1 MILQTAAGYRRWL
14 EGHDGERMT
23 RRGMVKIGSGS
34 FATPG
39 SKIAAT
45 VRLAKQVEIAASHE
59 VEACSHQANRAVAE
73 VVRLPGWARRNVR
86 AAKQHARDVS
96 IRFAG
101 VASIKRS
108 QSEPEP
114 STLVLRKA
122 IGCTATTRSARSKP
136 PQAGRSLSSNGEA
149 CIDRNDNCCRR
160 VGARGVDEHGGQSTV
175 EIVDEPI
182 FAFDGST
189 LEYRSQAADATRIIE
204 QLWCSCDNNR
214 RRIEA
219 RQPDQ
224 RRSVPA
230 EHRIDRET

>member
-1 MILQTAAGYRRWL
+1 
-14 EGHDGERMT
+14 
-23 RRGMVKIGSGS
+23 MVKIGSGS

-101 VASIKRS
+101 EVAIERPQRKR
-108 QSEPEP
+108 EP
-114 STLVLRKA
+114 STLVLCKM
-122 IGCTATTRSARSKP
+122 IGCTATRSARSKP
-136 PQAGRSLSSNGEA
+136 PKAGRSLSSSGEA
-149 CIDRNDNCCRR
+149 CIKRNHDCCRR
-160 VGARGVDEHGGQSTV
+160 VGARGVDEHDGQSTV
-175 EIVDEPI
+175 EIVDKPI
-182 FAFDGST
+182 FAFGGSA
-189 LEYRSQAADATRIIE
+189 LEYRSQAADAARIIE
-204 QLWCSCDNNR
+204 QLWCSCENNR
-214 RRIEA
+214 RGIEA

-230 EHRIDRET
+230 EFRIDRET

>member
-1 MILQTAAGYRRWL
+1 MRVAEQI
-14 EGHDGERMT
+14 
-23 RRGMVKIGSGS
+23 
-34 FATPG
+34 
-39 SKIAAT
+39 
-45 VRLAKQVEIAASHE
+45 EITASHKME
-59 VEACSHQANRAVAE
+59 TRSHQADRAVAD

-101 VASIKRS
+101 DASIKRS

-122 IGCTATTRSARSKP
+122 IGSTATRSASSKP
-136 PQAGRSLSSNGEA
+136 PQTSRSFSPCGEA
-149 CIDRNDNCCRR
+149 CIKRNHDCCRL
-160 VGARGVDEHGGQSTV
+160 VGACGVDEHGGQSIV

-189 LEYRSQAADATRIIE
+189 LEYWSQAADVARIIE

-214 RRIEA
+214 RGIEA

-230 EHRIDRET
+230 QLRIDRET